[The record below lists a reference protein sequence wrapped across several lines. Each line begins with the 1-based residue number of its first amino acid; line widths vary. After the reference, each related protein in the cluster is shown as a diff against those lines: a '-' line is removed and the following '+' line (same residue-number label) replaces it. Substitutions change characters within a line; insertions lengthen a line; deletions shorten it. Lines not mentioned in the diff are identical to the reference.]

1 VARRALAG
9 AGHGAWFGAFLDGQ
23 LASQLGV
30 FSDRRGIA
38 RYQEVATHPD
48 ARRQGLAATLLG
60 HAARYATGH
69 LAATTLVI
77 VADPGESAIGVYRGV
92 GFADRETEVS
102 VSRAPLVP

>member
-1 VARRALAG
+1 MRPGARWPEPVTGRGSGRSSTVSWPLSWAC
-9 AGHGAWFGAFLDGQ
+9 FLTG
-23 LASQLGV
+23 GV
-30 FSDRRGIA
+30 A

-48 ARRQGLAATLLG
+48 ARRQGLAATLLC

-77 VADPGESAIGVYRGV
+77 VADPGEPAIGVYRGV

-102 VSRAPLVP
+102 VSRAPS